1 MSKNTLFGK
10 WINLKSL
17 VDLEYME
24 RSRMYNKNGP
34 GLSSRMKRLD
44 FLGSVGIERS
54 EVKEFR
60 PKNGQL

>member
-1 MSKNTLFGK
+1 M
-10 WINLKSL
+10 